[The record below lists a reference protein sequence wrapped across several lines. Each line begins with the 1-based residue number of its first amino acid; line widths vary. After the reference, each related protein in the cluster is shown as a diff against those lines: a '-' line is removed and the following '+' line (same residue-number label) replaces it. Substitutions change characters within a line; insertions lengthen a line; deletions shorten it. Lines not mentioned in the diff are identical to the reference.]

1 MARRGNIV
9 VARPAGL
16 DGVEL
21 LHAVDTHHYFPKH
34 FHDTYC
40 IPVQERGAMVSLYRN
55 RRNVL
60 TAGDVDFLEPGEV
73 HTSWEG
79 DGSGWSYRCLYLD
92 PDFVSFVGLERG
104 NTRIPSL
111 RQLAPTSDARLF
123 SALQGAHTHLLHHD
137 GEPFAGETRLAQAV
151 AALLQRCTAASLAST
166 RSGREPAHVRRV
178 RQYLHDHLDARVSL
192 RALAALVDLNP
203 VYLVRAFRRATG
215 MPPHAYQRQL
225 RINHAQALLR
235 RGESSAAA
243 AAAAGFADQSHLTR
257 TFHSALGITPAAYAQ
272 TTAART

>member
-1 MARRGNIV
+1 VTARRGTIV

-21 LHAVDTHHYFPKH
+21 LHAIDTHHYFPKH
-34 FHDTYC
+34 FHATYC

-92 PDFVSFVGLERG
+92 PKFVSFVGLERG
-104 NTRIPSL
+104 DTRIPSL
-111 RQLAPTSDARLF
+111 RQLGPTSDRHLF
-123 SALQGAHTHLLHHD
+123 RALQGAHAHLLRSKD
-137 GEPFAGETRLAQAV
+137 DPFAGETRLAEAV
-151 AALLQRCTAASLAST
+151 AGLLQRCTAASLAGT
-166 RSGREPAHVRRV
+166 RSGQEPAYVRRL
-178 RQYLHDHLDARVSL
+178 RQYLHDHLDRRVGL

-215 MPPHAYQRQL
+215 LPPHAYQRQL
-225 RINHAQALLR
+225 RINRAQSLLR
-235 RGESSAAA
+235 QGETPAAA

-257 TFHSALGITPAAYAQ
+257 TFRDALGITPAAYA
-272 TTAART
+272 RS

>member
-1 MARRGNIV
+1 MTGSIV

-60 TAGDVDFLEPGEV
+60 TPGDVDFLEPGEV

-79 DGSGWSYRCLYLD
+79 DGSGWSYRCLYLE
-92 PDFVSFVGLERG
+92 PEFVAFAGLELGDR
-104 NTRIPSL
+104 RIPSL
-111 RQLAPTSDARLF
+111 RQLVPHKDGRLF
-123 SALQGAHTHLLHHD
+123 AALQAAHAELLHSED
-137 GEPFAGETRLAQAV
+137 AGLAGETRLTQAV
-151 AALLQRCTAASLAST
+151 AALLQRCTAAALAGS
-166 RSGREPAHVRRV
+166 RAGAEPVGVRRV
-178 RQYLHDHLDARVSL
+178 RQYLHDHFDHRVRL
-192 RALAALVDLNP
+192 RALADLAGLNP
-203 VYLVRAFRRATG
+203 VYLVRAFRVATG
-215 MPPHAYQRQL
+215 LPPHAYQRQL

-235 RGESSAAA
+235 RGNSPAAVAAA
-243 AAAAGFADQSHLTR
+243 TGFADQSHLTR
-257 TFHSALGITPAAYAQ
+257 TFRNALGITPAAYAKGQ
-272 TTAART
+272 T